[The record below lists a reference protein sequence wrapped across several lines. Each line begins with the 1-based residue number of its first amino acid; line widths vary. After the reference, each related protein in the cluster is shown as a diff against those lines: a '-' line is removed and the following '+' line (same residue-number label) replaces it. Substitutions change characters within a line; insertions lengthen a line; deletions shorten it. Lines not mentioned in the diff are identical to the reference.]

1 MKIVKRLFMLSLAV
15 GLLGTLAAIPTFA
28 QHKLGEMKMDPKPTM
43 SHHTTSHHKMTHVE
57 MMKAKRME
65 ARKMKR
71 RNALYK
77 LLYGNSSTHIMPH
90 SKM

>member
-1 MKIVKRLFMLSLAV
+1 MKIMKRLSMLCMAV

-28 QHKLGEMKMDPKPTM
+28 QHNMGEMKMDHKPTM
-43 SHHTTSHHKMTHVE
+43 SHHKLTRVE

-77 LLYGNSSTHIMPH
+77 SLYGNSTTHIMPH
-90 SKM
+90 SKR

>member
-1 MKIVKRLFMLSLAV
+1 MKRLSTLCMAV

-28 QHKLGEMKMDPKPTM
+28 QHKMGEMKMDHKPTL

-77 LLYGNSSTHIMPH
+77 SLYGKSTTHIMPH
-90 SKM
+90 GKM